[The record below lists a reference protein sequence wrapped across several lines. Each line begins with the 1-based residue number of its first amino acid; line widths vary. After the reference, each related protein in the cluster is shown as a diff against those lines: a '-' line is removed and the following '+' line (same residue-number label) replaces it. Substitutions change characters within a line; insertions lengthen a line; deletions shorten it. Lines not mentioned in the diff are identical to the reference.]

1 VEKQGGIMKKIR
13 NVWDMDVF
21 KLAHELTLYIYKM
34 TRGFPRFELY
44 SLVSQMR
51 RSASSIPMNIAEGAA
66 RNSRA
71 EYRRFVSMAR
81 GSVAEISYQV
91 ILSRDLDYMSED
103 NSDKLIEG
111 YDRVGKM
118 LTRLTQSLEKKT
130 N

>member
-1 VEKQGGIMKKIR
+1 MKKTR

-21 KLAHELTLYIYKM
+21 KLAHELTLIIYRM
-34 TRGFPRFELY
+34 TRNFPRFELY

-81 GSVAEISYQV
+81 GSAGEISYQIV
-91 ILSRDLDYMSED
+91 LSKDLGYISED
-103 NSDKLIEG
+103 NSDKLAEG
-111 YDRVGKM
+111 YDRVGRM
-118 LTRLTQSLEKKT
+118 LTRLTQSLDKKPIEIK
-130 N
+130 

>member
-1 VEKQGGIMKKIR
+1 MKKIR

-21 KLAHELTLYIYKM
+21 KLAHELTLFVYRI
-34 TRGFPRFELY
+34 TRDFPRFELY

-81 GSVAEISYQV
+81 GSAGEISYQV
-91 ILSRDLDYMSED
+91 ILSKDLGHISQN
-103 NSDKLIEG
+103 NSDKLVEG
-111 YDRVGKM
+111 YNRVGRM
-118 LTRLTQSLEKKT
+118 LTRLTQSLEKET
-130 N
+130 NWNK